1 MECLQAFDTPEPH
14 SWQVPQAKNKG
25 RDQPI
30 PYIVLCRWACFYD
43 RAAVFM
49 AHTVADLDFRVAAD
63 PAMENIA
70 ANATSGHLQDNAI
83 GGSDRIFHGFNG

>member
-1 MECLQAFDTPEPH
+1 M
-14 SWQVPQAKNKG
+14 PQAKNKG

-30 PYIVLCRWACFYD
+30 PYIVLCHWACFYE

-49 AHTVADLDFRVAAD
+49 AHSVVDLDFQVAAD

-70 ANATSGHLQDNAI
+70 AHATGGHLQDNAI
-83 GGSDRIFHGFNG
+83 GGSDLIFLVFNG

>member
-1 MECLQAFDTPEPH
+1 MECSQAFDTPEPH

-30 PYIVLCRWACFYD
+30 PYIVLCHWACFYD

-49 AHTVADLDFRVAAD
+49 AHNVVDLDFRVAAD

-70 ANATSGHLQDNAI
+70 AHATSGHLQDNAI
-83 GGSDRIFHGFNG
+83 GRSDRICHGFNA